1 MVRGSVGNLP
11 LELTSFV
18 GRSSELAEV
27 RRLLT
32 VSRLVTLAGFG
43 GVGKTR
49 LALHAV
55 ADLHRTFPDGVWFI
69 DLTTVRVAEL
79 ATREV
84 ADSQLLAHVVAAT
97 LGLREQ
103 SAIPQLEALAGQLA
117 GQQLLLVLDNCE
129 HLVSACAVLTDTLLH
144 RCPGLRVLAT
154 SRESLRI
161 SGEAIFPVPT
171 LPVPD
176 PGRSWGLADLTEC
189 DSVALFVA
197 RADAITGGFR
207 LTEDNRHTTGTATRL
222 YDARCRVTSASGH
235 SGASGSIAVS
245 TQAEMQGGG
254 GFAQQPLEVG
264 GAQVAAGRGLVRRAH
279 DVDLRGEAGCEV
291 LVPDAR
297 ERLGDGRA
305 RAQDHRLGGHQPTG
319 GVVAVGQQLTDRLGL
334 VGLHQVEQPCRVG
347 GLHLAEQ
354 VGGVVRGH
362 GLQDV
367 GGALVL
373 EAGHELDLLVLGHL
387 LQDVGQPLVVQRRRD
402 LTAALVGQVVHDPGQ
417 VGGPELLEDGQQVGR
432 PLLALGQ
439 GEAAD
444 LVPVQGEQ
452 AAAPPALCGP
462 PPW

>member
-197 RADAITGGFR
+197 RADAVTGGFR
-207 LTEDNRHTTGTATRL
+207 LTEDNRQVVTEICHRLDGMPLAIELVVTRL
-222 YDARCRVTSASGH
+222 RMLSPEQILQR
-235 SGASGSIAVS
+235 
-245 TQAEMQGGG
+245 
-254 GFAQQPLEVG
+254 
-264 GAQVAAGRGLVRRAH
+264 
-279 DVDLRGEAGCEV
+279 
-291 LVPDAR
+291 
-297 ERLGDGRA
+297 
-305 RAQDHRLGGHQPTG
+305 
-319 GVVAVGQQLTDRLGL
+319 LTDRFALLSQGRRR
-334 VGLHQVEQPCRVG
+334 VPERQQTLHACVEWSYELCSKP
-347 GLHLAEQ
+347 EQ
-354 VGGVVRGH
+354 VLWARLSVFAGGF
-362 GLQDV
+362 
-367 GGALVL
+367 
-373 EAGHELDLLVLGHL
+373 ELDAIEGICCGEDVAAEELLDLIASLVDRSILMREDHGSTPRYRL
-387 LQDVGQPLVVQRRRD
+387 LETLRAFGQQQ
-402 LTAALVGQVVHDPGQ
+402 AALHRG
-417 VGGPELLEDGQQVGR
+417 
-432 PLLALGQ
+432 
-439 GEAAD
+439 
-444 LVPVQGEQ
+444 
-452 AAAPPALCGP
+452 
-462 PPW
+462 